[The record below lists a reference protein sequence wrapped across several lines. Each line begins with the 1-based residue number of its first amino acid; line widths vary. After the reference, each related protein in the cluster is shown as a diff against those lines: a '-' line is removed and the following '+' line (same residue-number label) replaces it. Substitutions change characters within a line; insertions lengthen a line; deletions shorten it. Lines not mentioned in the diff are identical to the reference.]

1 MFNLKNKF
9 ALLLVATLVGCGG
22 GGSSS
27 SPQTPVGPVIS
38 ATLYDTSYK
47 NFKSYPINTLTY
59 PSYRGSS
66 GYDPIVFGYGDFNK
80 AGELGVFI
88 AYTNHF
94 TSMTTAT
101 INSDTKYLSD
111 FTFWSINS
119 DKTMTMVSSVKGC
132 LNPRKAVVAD
142 FNKDGIPDVFVAC
155 HGHDVLPFAG
165 EKSKLVL
172 SKSRGV
178 YTTTD
183 IGNMDFG
190 HSASAAD
197 INNDGYPDIVVATG
211 TDVYFY
217 INQGNGSFV
226 KDTTKIIPGNYNLDQ
241 YYSVELIDINNDG
254 KIDLL
259 VGGNDFLIEHP
270 TRILYGDGSTFGKTS
285 KIIPTV
291 KGSGTVLDFTY
302 IESKKQ
308 LFLGRVYDPTNTA
321 GSYTGWTL
329 QGFNLDTGISS
340 IIASMLGQWVFWFIP
355 ATVDN
360 KTGVSAFPLYYTSN
374 FYSF

>member
-1 MFNLKNKF
+1 MFILKNKF
-9 ALLLVATLVGCGG
+9 ALLLLLALVGCGG
-22 GGSSS
+22 GGT
-27 SPQTPVGPVIS
+27 SPTPNIPTEPTIS

-47 NFKSYPINTLTY
+47 NFKSYPINTLIY

-94 TSMTTAT
+94 TSMSTTT
-101 INSDTKYLSD
+101 VTSDTKYLSD

-119 DKTMTMVSSVKGC
+119 DKTMTMVSSTKGC

-142 FNKDGIPDVFVAC
+142 FNKDNIPDIFVAC
-155 HGHDVLPFAG
+155 HGHDVWPFAG
-165 EKSKLVL
+165 EKNKLVL

-178 YTTTD
+178 YTTID
-183 IGNMDFG
+183 IGNVDFSHG
-190 HSASAAD
+190 ASAAD

-226 KDTTKIIPGNYNLDQ
+226 KDTTKIIHGDYNLDQ

-259 VGGNDFLIEHP
+259 VGGNDFIAKHP
-270 TRILYGDGSTFGKTS
+270 TRILYGDGNTFGKTS

-302 IESKKQ
+302 IDSKKQ
-308 LFLGRVYDPTNTA
+308 LFLGRVYDPTNIA
-321 GSYTGWTL
+321 GSYNGWTL
-329 QGFNLDTGISS
+329 QGYNLDTDIST
-340 IIASMLGQWVFWFIP
+340 IVASVLGQWVFWFIP
-355 ATVDN
+355 TTVDS
-360 KTGVSAFPLYYTSN
+360 KTGVSPFPHYYTNN
-374 FYSF
+374 FYYY

>member
-22 GGSSS
+22 GSS
-27 SPQTPVGPVIS
+27 SPQLPTGPVIT

-47 NFKSYPINTLTY
+47 NFKSYPVHTLTY
-59 PSYRGSS
+59 PSYRGLS
-66 GYDPIVFGYGDFNK
+66 GYDSIVYGYGDFNK

-94 TSMTTAT
+94 TSMSPAT

-155 HGHDVLPFAG
+155 HGHDVFPFAG

-178 YTTTD
+178 YTTID
-183 IGNMDFG
+183 IGNVDFG
-190 HSASAAD
+190 HGASAAD

-259 VGGNDFLIEHP
+259 VGGNDFLAEHP

-308 LFLGRVYDPTNTA
+308 LFLGRVYDPTNIA
-321 GSYTGWTL
+321 GSYNGWTL
-329 QGFNLDTGISS
+329 QGFNLDTGISN

-355 ATVDN
+355 VTVDN
-360 KTGVSAFPLYYTSN
+360 KIGVSAFPLYYTSN

>member
-1 MFNLKNKF
+1 MVNLKNKF
-9 ALLLVATLVGCGG
+9 ALLLVSTLVGCGG
-22 GGSSS
+22 GS
-27 SPQTPVGPVIS
+27 SPTPNTPTGPVMV

-47 NFKSYPINTLTY
+47 NFKSYPVHTLTH
-59 PSYRGSS
+59 PSYRGLS
-66 GYDPIVFGYGDFNK
+66 GHDSIVYGYGDFNK

-88 AYTNHF
+88 AYSNHF
-94 TSMTTAT
+94 TSMSATTLT
-101 INSDTKYLSD
+101 SDTKYLSD

-142 FNKDGIPDVFVAC
+142 FNKDGIPDIFVAC
-155 HGHDVLPFAG
+155 HGHDVFPFFG

-178 YTTTD
+178 YATTD
-183 IGNMDFG
+183 IGNVDFAHG
-190 HSASAAD
+190 ASAAD

-211 TDVYFY
+211 GDVYFY
-217 INQGNGSFV
+217 INQGNGSFI
-226 KDTTKIIPGNYNLDQ
+226 KDTTKIISGEYTLSH
-241 YYSVELIDINNDG
+241 YYSVELIDINNDD
-254 KIDLL
+254 KLDLL
-259 VGGNDFLIEHP
+259 VGGNDYAAGHP

-291 KGSGTVLDFTY
+291 KDSGTVIDFTY

-308 LFLGRVYDPTNTA
+308 LFLGRVYDETHPA
-321 GSYTGWTL
+321 GWYRGWTL
-329 QGFNLDTGISS
+329 QSFNIETDISTT
-340 IIASMLGQWVFWFIP
+340 IASMLGPWVFWFIP

-360 KTGVSAFPLYYTSN
+360 KTGVSTFPLLNYTNN
-374 FYSF
+374 FYPL